1 MRRFAFAFV
10 LLPLT
15 LTPALAQE
23 AKSDL
28 AKKVAAL
35 VDEDEPRLLKIFKHC
50 HANPEIGFQEV
61 KTAALIEKEWN
72 ALGYDVHAGIG
83 TTGVVAVFKNGPG
96 PVVMFRGDMDAL
108 PVRETTGLDY
118 ASRATYQTAGGGFG
132 PVMHACGHDAHIT
145 YLIGLAKLMKELKSE
160 WSGTLVLVAQPAEEL
175 ILGATAMVKDGL
187 YKHAPKPDILISSH
201 VGPRHPIGSA
211 SVKAGRRMA
220 GTDQMD
226 VVFHGVGGHGSSP
239 HTAKEPIVMG
249 SLAVLAY
256 HSIVS
261 RSVSAQEPTVLTV
274 TSFQSGDSNNVIADT
289 ATLKLNLRW
298 FDPKVRLQMIE
309 DVKRVT
315 DSIAVA
321 AGMPKDKM
329 PTYVMRGTSGPV
341 VNDDE
346 LTQRAEPALR
356 MALGK
361 DMLKPGPPPV
371 MGSEDFQLLA
381 EPYPETKILFISIG
395 CGPADLEEQAKKG
408 NRPAGNHNPNFKVEL
423 PAIASGMKANAMV
436 LLEMLKK

>member
-1 MRRFAFAFV
+1 MRLSALV
-10 LLPLT
+10 LLLLPFA
-15 LTPALAQE
+15 LTPSLAQE
-23 AKSDL
+23 VKSDL
-28 AKKVAAL
+28 SRKVAAL

-61 KTAALIEKEWN
+61 KTAALIEKEWK
-72 ALGYDVHAGIG
+72 ALGYDVHSGIG
-83 TTGVVAVFKNGPG
+83 KTGVVAVFKNGPG

-118 ASRATYQTAGGGFG
+118 ASRATYLTAGGGFG

-145 YLIGLAKLMKELKSE
+145 YLIGLAKLMKELRSE

-187 YKHAPKPDILISSH
+187 YKFAPKPDILISSH
-201 VGPRHPIGSA
+201 VGAKHPIGAA

-226 VVFHGVGGHGSSP
+226 VIFHGVGGHGSSP

-261 RSVSAQEPTVLTV
+261 RSISVQEPTVLTV
-274 TSFQSGDSNNVIADT
+274 TSFQSGDSNNVIADS

-309 DVKRVT
+309 DIHRVT

-329 PTYVMRGTSGPV
+329 PTYLMRGTSGPV
-341 VNDDE
+341 VNDE
-346 LTQRAEPALR
+346 EMTRRAEPALR

-361 DMLKPGPPPV
+361 DMLKEGPPPA

-381 EPYPETKILFISIG
+381 EPYPETKILWISIG
-395 CGPADLEEQAKKG
+395 CGPADVEEQAKKG
-408 NRPAGNHNPNFKVEL
+408 NKPAGNHNPNFKVEL
-423 PAIASGMKANAMV
+423 PAIAAGMKANAMV